1 MTKSLSSMPYAQAHV
16 HITPDGYI
24 YLISYATTAATITPD
39 GILTIHGLYSPT
51 TKRHIGAFM
60 KEYCHLDYQTAKFL
74 YENGVSLDIETGE
87 IIEHTIQ

>member
-1 MTKSLSSMPYAQAHV
+1 MTKPLSSMPYAQAHV

-51 TKRHIGAFM
+51 SRRHIGAFM
-60 KEYCHLDYQTAKFL
+60 KEYCNLNYETAKLL
-74 YENGVSLDIETGE
+74 YENHQSLDLTTGE
-87 IIEHTIQ
+87 VIEGRP